1 MRAPLLTTLLIA
13 AMTACG
19 NKAPTDSDQEITA
32 QYVQGEAVQFQTVDG
47 FQIRGTLFTSNA
59 HQGARP
65 VVILLHDFSL
75 NHAVWTDFTPDLVVN
90 RGFVALAFDLRG
102 HGNSAFQNGQ
112 ARPVQTFNPADLN
125 QMPLDV
131 EAAVAYLKTRPE
143 ADIARIGLIGTDIG
157 ANIAFISAGTLAEIK
172 TTVSVSPQYRDNQAQ
187 QILIGTDIPGFV
199 PRNILYL
206 AAFGDG
212 YAYTSAE
219 TMAAFT
225 QGDAQVLGFQGLN
238 HGIQL
243 LATPEAWQAALSW
256 LAAKL

>member
-1 MRAPLLTTLLIA
+1 MRTSLLLIIA
-13 AMTACG
+13 MAMTACG
-19 NKAPTDSDQEITA
+19 NKVPTDSEQEITA

-59 HQGARP
+59 HQGTRP

-75 NHAVWTDFTPDLVVN
+75 NHTIWTDFTPDMVVN
-90 RGFVALAFDLRG
+90 QGYVALAFDLRG
-102 HGNSAFQNGQ
+102 HGGSAFQNGQ
-112 ARPVQTFNPADLN
+112 PRPVQSFNPADLN

-131 EAAVAYLKTRPE
+131 EAAIAYLKTRPE
-143 ADIARIGLIGTDIG
+143 IDIARIGLIGADIG
-157 ANIAFISAGTLAEIK
+157 ANIAFISAGTLSDIK
-172 TTVSVSPQYRDNQAQ
+172 TTISVSPQYRDNQAQ
-187 QILIGTDIPGFV
+187 QILVGTNIPGFT

-219 TMAAFT
+219 TMASFT
-225 QGDAQVLGFQGLN
+225 QGDVQVLGFQGLN

-256 LAAKL
+256 LGEKL